1 MANLS
6 TLVWTPSP
14 ATKLPV
20 QTSLTFSA
28 FPNGSKVQIQ
38 YDLQSPELQ
47 FQAGAVTSDA
57 AASKPVA
64 AVASAGPNQIVDVL
78 TLSGPM
84 TQITRVLT
92 IEQSGATRPG
102 MARLRVSISDFD
114 HGVPEDTSSLGAM
127 IFFNFPP

>member
-14 ATKLPV
+14 ATTLPV
-20 QTSLTFSA
+20 QTRLAFSA
-28 FPNGSKVQIQ
+28 FPNGAKVQIQ

-47 FQAGAVTSDA
+47 FQAGAVSGDA
-57 AASKPVA
+57 GASQPVA
-64 AVASAGPNQIVDVL
+64 QVASAGPNQIVDVL
-78 TLSGPM
+78 TLSGSTP
-84 TQITRVLT
+84 ITRVLT
-92 IEQSGATRPG
+92 IEQSGATKPG

-114 HGVPEDTSSLGAM
+114 RGVPEDTSSLGAM